1 MRRQASSKEYCAID
15 GVIYWGLGLVF
26 ALLAGMASGRLA
38 SRIERR
44 LTTCKHETQAAV
56 SEKGSGSFSTAW
68 R

>member
-38 SRIERR
+38 SWIEHG
-44 LTTCKHETQAAV
+44 LTTCKHEKRAAA
-56 SEKGSGSFSTAW
+56 SEKGSGSFCTAW